1 MKKFCVRLTLFSV
14 ILDLLVSV
22 RKLVK
27 MLSYENN
34 FLDKLICI
42 SCPDHPLAIFDIS
55 DNSFASMQI
64 LKNIFLKNFAF
75 L

>member
-1 MKKFCVRLTLFSV
+1 MLFSV

-34 FLDKLICI
+34 FLDKLIF
-42 SCPDHPLAIFDIS
+42 LAPIIIFNKNFIDFW
-55 DNSFASMQI
+55 FASWESEK
-64 LKNIFLKNFAF
+64 LP
-75 L
+75 